1 LDNGHAP
8 VVVEKDFHY
17 DPILHDLCPDDVT
30 LFGFFQ
36 SEKWFK
42 DIEPEIRKKQIE
54 PRVLWQNSKEFISEF
69 EKAYEKAVAEYPF
82 NNNLHKFMKPHW
94 HHNAV
99 DQQIAV

>member
-1 LDNGHAP
+1 MKKHSKLLKTEDWTK
-8 VVVEKDFHY
+8 EE
-17 DPILHDLCPDDVT
+17 L
-30 LFGFFQ
+30 
-36 SEKWFK
+36 K
-42 DIEPEIRKKQIE
+42 DIQGKLKNHIINQQNLKKQIE